1 MYRFFVAAVLAAISI
16 VATAET
22 YRCTVGGKTLLTDK
36 PCDGN
41 VAQQGTSAASATT
54 LPGSADSSYS
64 TPYGEWR
71 GQAQFQANV
80 GGTVQQDAHAV
91 VPLVIAIDAQGK
103 VTGAAPE
110 AGCQIKGIATPG
122 VVPTMLNL
130 DVTLS
135 GCRYAGYNRRMGG
148 YVALYQA
155 QKHAQLSLNGNHI
168 PARQAVAIYDIKST
182 MRR

>member
-1 MYRFFVAAVLAAISI
+1 MNRLIFAAVLAVISI
-16 VATAET
+16 AASAET

-36 PCDGN
+36 PCAADTFAQSASTTAVVQTPNSSDG
-41 VAQQGTSAASATT
+41 
-54 LPGSADSSYS
+54 SYA

-103 VTGAAPE
+103 VIGSAPE

-122 VVPTMLNL
+122 MVATMLNL

-148 YVALYQA
+148 YVSLYQA

>member
-1 MYRFFVAAVLAAISI
+1 MKRVVIAAVFAAVSISAI
-16 VATAET
+16 AET

-36 PCDGN
+36 PCEGN
-41 VAQQGTSAASATT
+41 APPQGTSAATAVM
-54 LPGSADSSYS
+54 PPNGVDSSYS

-103 VTGAAPE
+103 VIGSAPE
-110 AGCQIKGIATPG
+110 TGCQIKGIATPG
-122 VVPTMLNL
+122 VVATMLNL